1 MPSPT
6 RRVVLTGIGVI
17 TPLGQDPAS
26 FWEALRTG
34 RSGVQTIQNFDP
46 SLLPTRFAGE
56 IVGFDARKYLSREGK
71 KQLKVMARAIQLAV
85 AAAQVAL
92 DDGKVDKSKLDPTR
106 FGVEFG
112 AGLLPSELVELGP
125 AAAESL
131 SETPGVVDLQAWG
144 EKSLPRIT
152 PLWMLKYLPNMLPC
166 HVSILHDAQG
176 PSHSI
181 TEGP

>member
-1 MPSPT
+1 MPSRA

-26 FWEALRTG
+26 FWEALRSG
-34 RSGVQTIQNFDP
+34 RSGVQTIQNFDS

-71 KQLKVMARAIQLAV
+71 KQLKVMARAIQFAV

-92 DDGKVDKSKLDPTR
+92 DDGKVDKSKLDSTR

-112 AGLLPSELVELGP
+112 AGLLPSELPELAP
-125 AAAESL
+125 AAVESRGA
-131 SETPGVVDLQAWG
+131 TPGLVDLRAWG
-144 EKSLPRIT
+144 TKGLP
-152 PLWMLKYLPNMLPC
+152 
-166 HVSILHDAQG
+166 SIPTL
-176 PSHSI
+176 
-181 TEGP
+181 